1 MKMIFNSISA
11 SELLWTIQIEMRNI
25 EWSLIKLQSDFLA
38 MFILCVNLIEII
50 EIFYI
55 DYADRLLHSFL
66 LTLIILQL
74 SIFN

>member
-1 MKMIFNSISA
+1 MVFNSISA

-25 EWSLIKLQSDFLA
+25 EWSLIKLNSDFLE
-38 MFILCVNLIEII
+38 MSVLCVNLIGII

-55 DYADRLLHSFL
+55 EYADRLLQSYL
-66 LTLIILQL
+66 LTLIMLRL

>member
-1 MKMIFNSISA
+1 MTMIFNSISA

-25 EWSLIKLQSDFLA
+25 EWSLIKLHSDFLA
-38 MFILCVNLIEII
+38 MSVLCVNLIGII

-55 DYADRLLHSFL
+55 DYADRLLQSFL
-66 LTLIILQL
+66 LTLIMLRL